1 MSALFTPLALR
12 AVTLPNRV
20 AMAPMCQYSAG
31 PDGLPTD
38 WHRVHLGSRAV
49 GGAGLIVTEATAV
62 VPEGRISP
70 QDTGLWSGAHV
81 DAWRPVTGFIAA
93 QGAVPAVQLAHAGFK
108 ASTYRPWA
116 PRRGGVPDTEGGWT
130 PVGPGAEPFVPDYR
144 EPTALDEAGIAGVVS
159 AFATAAGRAIDAGFT
174 AVEIHAAHGYLLHE
188 FLSPLTNHRTDGYGG
203 DRDARMRL
211 ALEVARAVRAAVGED
226 VPVLTRISA
235 TDWVEGG
242 WTVEDSVVLAAELA
256 AAGVDLVDASSG
268 GASAGAAIPVGPGYQ
283 VPLAARIRRDAGVLT
298 GAVGL
303 IVEPEQAEEIVAG
316 GEADL
321 VLLGRE
327 LLRDPYWPRCAAA
340 KLGAEP
346 DWPAQYLRAF

>member
-1 MSALFTPLALR
+1 MSALFTPLTLR
-12 AVTLPNRV
+12 GVTLPNRV
-20 AMAPMCQYSAG
+20 ALAPMCQYSAG

-49 GGAGLIVTEATAV
+49 GGAGLIITEATAV
-62 VPEGRISP
+62 VPEGRITP
-70 QDTGLWSGAHV
+70 QDTGLWSDAHV
-81 DAWRPVTGFIAA
+81 EAWRPITAFIAA
-93 QGAVPAVQLAHAGFK
+93 QGSVPAVQLAHAGFK

-116 PRRGGVPDTEGGWT
+116 GHRGGVPDTEGGWA
-130 PVGPGAEPFVPDYR
+130 PVGPGAEPFLPDYR
-144 EPTALDEAGIAGVVS
+144 TPAALDEAGIAGVVE
-159 AFATAAGRAIDAGFT
+159 AFATAARRALDAGFA

-203 DRDARMRL
+203 DRAGRMRL
-211 ALEVARAVRAAVGED
+211 TLEVARAVRAAVGES

-235 TDWVEGG
+235 TDWVDGG
-242 WTVEDSVVLAAELA
+242 WTVEDSVVLAGELA

-268 GASAGAAIPVGPGYQ
+268 GASAAASIPIGPGYQ

-303 IVEPEQAEEIVAG
+303 IVEPEQAEQIVAG

-327 LLRDPYWPRCAAA
+327 LLRDPYWPHRAAA
-340 KLGAEP
+340 KLTPTAT
-346 DWPAQYLRAF
+346 WPNQYTRAF

>member
-12 AVTLPNRV
+12 AVTLPNRI
-20 AMAPMCQYSAG
+20 ALAPMCQYSAG

-38 WHRVHLGSRAV
+38 WHRVHLGARAV
-49 GGAGLIVTEATAV
+49 GGAGLVLTEATAV

-81 DAWRPVTGFIAA
+81 DAWRPVTSFVAA

-116 PRRGGVPDTEGGWT
+116 GRRGGVPDAEGGWT

-144 EPTALDEAGIAGVVS
+144 VPAALDEAGIAAVVE
-159 AFATAAGRAIDAGFT
+159 AFAGAAARALDAGFA

-188 FLSPLTNHRTDGYGG
+188 FLSPLTNQRGDGWGG
-203 DRDARMRL
+203 DRADRMRL
-211 ALEVARAVRAAVGED
+211 TLEVARAVRAAVGER

-235 TDWVEGG
+235 TDWTEGG
-242 WTVEDSVVLAAELA
+242 WTVDDSVVLAGELA

-268 GASAGAAIPVGPGYQ
+268 GASATATIPVGPGYQ
-283 VPLAARIRRDAGVLT
+283 VPLAARIRREAGVAT

-303 IVEPEQAEEIVAG
+303 IVEPEQAEQIVAD

-327 LLRDPYWPRCAAA
+327 LLRDPYWPRRAATR
-340 KLGAEP
+340 LGAAP
-346 DWPAQYLRAF
+346 SWPPQYARAF